1 MKIKIRKMTGK
12 SYTTSETRMYEN
24 IMGFAVQLH
33 EKQQYK
39 KAADVYY
46 LLLTKANYEKADAG
60 FKESLYQCVL
70 MEEKEYA
77 DARWYINEYISGYK
91 DADVR
96 ANECAYQLAL
106 RQEALGAENAQAAYD
121 AFKSLGKGQRRAR
134 RRIRSKISC
143 IVKPEC

>member
-12 SYTTSETRMYEN
+12 SYITSETRMYEN

-33 EKQQYK
+33 EKQQYE

-46 LLLTKANYEKADAG
+46 LLLTEANYEKAEAG
-60 FKESLYQCVL
+60 FKESLYQYVCVL

-77 DARWYINEYISGYK
+77 VAGRYINKYLSGYK
-91 DADVR
+91 SADAR

-106 RQEALGAENAQAAYD
+106 RQEALGVENA
-121 AFKSLGKGQRRAR
+121 
-134 RRIRSKISC
+134 
-143 IVKPEC
+143 